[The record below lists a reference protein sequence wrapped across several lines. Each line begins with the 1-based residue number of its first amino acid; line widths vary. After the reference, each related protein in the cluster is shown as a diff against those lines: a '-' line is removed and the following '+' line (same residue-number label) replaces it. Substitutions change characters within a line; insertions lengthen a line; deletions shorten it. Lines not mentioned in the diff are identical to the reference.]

1 MGNCHQT
8 SSYKV
13 PELETKK
20 WVFGSGGWTKHI
32 YFLEK
37 YDELSES
44 VVAFSQKLKYLL
56 DQNGSEGG
64 PHVFSNSEMNV
75 TDRAER

>member
-1 MGNCHQT
+1 MA
-8 SSYKV
+8 V
-13 PELETKK
+13 
-20 WVFGSGGWTKHI
+20 

-64 PHVFSNSEMNV
+64 PHVFSNLEMNV
-75 TDRAER
+75 TDRAEKVDCKNGVIYLVSMFSS